1 MSANIAMSSGGS
13 SESANMATSSSSFES
28 ANNMSTSSGSS
39 DAANMATSP
48 GGSSDPANDMP
59 TSSGDASDP
68 ANNMPSTPQPGPSS
82 FVDDSSSKRYPI
94 LSPGD
99 ALVLAGAGLLRSA
112 GRDGWQQL
120 HKRRVTWLQWTNI
133 PAIDS
138 VPLDSRAD
146 NAFLPIPDTLISR
159 ETLSYVGYDEAKA
172 DELWGRW
179 SRWSPSEVSEAGHLR
194 REIDEETGGLGDM
207 DAVTFEDFI
216 VLRGSDIPDTM
227 SEGDAG
233 WTTALAALGLTPSA
247 QADILN
253 TAINTQG
260 LGRSARWW
268 ARDLVRMRYGS
279 LRDMRRASRQR
290 EATLT
295 DPEAGRA
302 RDVPTRTKE
311 RYVPK
316 PIGYERETKKFG
328 RLLATYLTDK
338 AKALREGK
346 EMTGTVAELWG
357 TV

>member
-1 MSANIAMSSGGS
+1 
-13 SESANMATSSSSFES
+13 
-28 ANNMSTSSGSS
+28 
-39 DAANMATSP
+39 
-48 GGSSDPANDMP
+48 
-59 TSSGDASDP
+59 
-68 ANNMPSTPQPGPSS
+68 MPSTPQPGPSS
-82 FVDDSSSKRYPI
+82 PVDDSSSKRYPI

-99 ALVLAGAGLLRSA
+99 ALVLAGSGLLRPD

-138 VPLDSRAD
+138 IPLDSGAD
-146 NAFLPIPDTLISR
+146 DALLPIPDTLISR
-159 ETLSYVGYDEAKA
+159 ETLSYVGYDAAKA

-179 SRWSPSEVSEAGHLR
+179 SRWSPSEVPEAGHLR

-207 DAVTFEDFI
+207 DAVTFGDFI
-216 VLRGSDIPDTM
+216 ALRGSDIPDSM
-227 SEGDAG
+227 SENDAE
-233 WTTALAALGLTPSA
+233 WTTALAAFGLAPTA

-253 TAINTQG
+253 TVLKTER

-268 ARDLVRMRYGS
+268 ARDLVRMRYTS

-295 DPEAGRA
+295 DPVAGRA
-302 RDVPTRTKE
+302 RDVPTRTNE

-316 PIGYERETKKFG
+316 PIGYERETKRFG
-328 RLLATYLTDK
+328 RLLATYLADK

-346 EMTGTVAELWG
+346 EMTGTLAELWG
-357 TV
+357 MV